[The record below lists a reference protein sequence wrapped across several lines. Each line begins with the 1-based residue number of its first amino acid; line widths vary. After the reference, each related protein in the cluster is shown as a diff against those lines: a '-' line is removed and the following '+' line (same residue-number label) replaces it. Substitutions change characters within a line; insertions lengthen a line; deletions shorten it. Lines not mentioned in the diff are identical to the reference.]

1 MSYGDQVTVR
11 VRLGWV
17 ACVKPWPL
25 PVLERVFV
33 KGGARENRPPRG
45 VEKSMLIFE
54 KMVMEKEKVAGRNG
68 FVERN
73 ILFGRQNGEAFKA
86 TRVRCFFVLRT

>member
-54 KMVMEKEKVAGRNG
+54 G
-68 FVERN
+68 
-73 ILFGRQNGEAFKA
+73 L
-86 TRVRCFFVLRT
+86 TFFAAEDIPLLSSRLI